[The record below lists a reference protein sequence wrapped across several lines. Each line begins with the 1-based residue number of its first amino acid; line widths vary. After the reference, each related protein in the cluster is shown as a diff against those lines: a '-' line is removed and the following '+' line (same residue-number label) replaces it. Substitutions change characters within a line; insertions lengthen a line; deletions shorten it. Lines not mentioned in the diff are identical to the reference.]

1 MANRQVRL
9 LSSLYLL
16 FQMTEKI
23 TAIVVDD
30 EDLARES
37 LVALIGEFIPNIEI
51 MGTARDLPEAIR
63 QINRLHPQVIFLDI
77 ELPGYSG
84 LQILDFFNPDEI
96 TFEIIFTTA
105 YSKYAISAFQLS
117 AVDYLLKPI
126 QVDQLESAVMK
137 LDKKGSRFNIQ
148 KNMVL
153 KENLTSGSPGKIIV
167 PHSEGYSFLSVPD
180 ILFVKASGAYS
191 EFILVSGKKLLVG
204 KNLKDFEPMLES
216 RGFFRPH
223 RSYLINLH
231 HVKEFVRKEGGFV
244 VMTNGEEL
252 TVSNNRRE
260 DLLTAIASL
269 R

>member
-1 MANRQVRL
+1 ML
-9 LSSLYLL
+9 LSLYLL
-16 FQMTEKI
+16 FQMNEKI
-23 TAIVVDD
+23 TALVVDD

-37 LVALIGEFIPNIEI
+37 LVALIEEFIPNVEVI
-51 MGTARDLPEAIR
+51 GTARDLPEAIR

-84 LQILDFFNPDEI
+84 LQILDFFNPEEI
-96 TFEIIFTTA
+96 NFEIIFTTA

-137 LDKKGSRFNIQ
+137 LDKKGNRFNIQ
-148 KNMVL
+148 KNMAL

-204 KNLKDFEPMLES
+204 KNLKDFEPMLGS

-260 DLLTAIASL
+260 DLLSAIASL

>member
-1 MANRQVRL
+1 MN
-9 LSSLYLL
+9 
-16 FQMTEKI
+16 EKI
-23 TAIVVDD
+23 TALVVDD

-37 LVALIGEFIPNIEI
+37 LVALIAEFIPNVEVI
-51 MGTARDLPEAIR
+51 GTARDLPEAIR

-84 LQILDFFNPDEI
+84 LQILDFFNPEEI
-96 TFEIIFTTA
+96 NFEIIFTTA

-137 LDKKGSRFNIQ
+137 LDKKGNRFNIQ
-148 KNMVL
+148 KNMAL

>member
-1 MANRQVRL
+1 
-9 LSSLYLL
+9 
-16 FQMTEKI
+16 MTEKI

-37 LVALIGEFIPNIEI
+37 LVALIGEFIQNVEI
-51 MGTARDLPEAIR
+51 LGTARDLPEAIR

-84 LQILDFFNPDEI
+84 LQILDFFNPEEI
-96 TFEIIFTTA
+96 IFEIIFTTA

-260 DLLTAIASL
+260 DLLAAIASL

>member
-1 MANRQVRL
+1 MN
-9 LSSLYLL
+9 
-16 FQMTEKI
+16 EKI
-23 TAIVVDD
+23 TALVVDD

-37 LVALIGEFIPNIEI
+37 LVALIGEFIPSVEVL
-51 MGTARDLPEAIR
+51 GSARDLPEAIR
-63 QINRLHPQVIFLDI
+63 LINKYHPQVIFLDI

-84 LQILDFFNPDEI
+84 LQILDFFNEEDI
-96 TFEIIFTTA
+96 SFDIIFTTA
-105 YSKYAISAFQLS
+105 YSQYAIRAFQLS

-126 QVDQLESAVMK
+126 QVDQLESAVSK
-137 LDKKGSRFNIQ
+137 LNKKGVRFNIQ
-148 KNMVL
+148 KNLAL

-191 EFILVSGKKLLVG
+191 EFILANGKKLLVG
-204 KNLKDFEPMLES
+204 KNLKDFEDMLES

-231 HVKEFVRKEGGFV
+231 HVKEFVRKEGGYV

-252 TVSNNRRE
+252 VVSNNRRE
-260 DLLTAIASL
+260 DLLNAISSL